1 MINPFRNLK
10 LSAKLVIGFSILVF
24 TFIASSALV
33 YNAVN
38 NSQKIISNLYAG
50 KGEDVVVLEE
60 FNELITKSK
69 EYTFN
74 WVYGKSVV

>member
-10 LSAKLVIGFSILVF
+10 LKTKLIIGFAILVF

-50 KGEDVVVLEE
+50 KGEDVVVLDQL
-60 FNELITKSK
+60 NEIITKSK
-69 EYTFN
+69 E
-74 WVYGKSVV
+74 